1 MLIRTYFNSKI
12 GSEEERKNG
21 TNRTN
26 RNGFGYY

>member
-21 TNRTN
+21 TNR
-26 RNGFGYY
+26 NGFGYY